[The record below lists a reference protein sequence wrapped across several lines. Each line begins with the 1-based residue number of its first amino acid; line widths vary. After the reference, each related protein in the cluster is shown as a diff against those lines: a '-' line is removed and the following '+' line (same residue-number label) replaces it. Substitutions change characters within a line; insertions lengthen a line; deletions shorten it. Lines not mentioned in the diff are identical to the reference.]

1 MNFIKK
7 TCQVQYLLFIIKLKK
22 RIFAKYLVNTMGLK
36 KENMHE
42 ILFILMMLLILTYGL
57 QKKKIVD
64 IINVGTGTSTSFQ
77 FIANIII
84 KKLQKG
90 KIEYIKFPNK
100 FKGKYQSL
108 TKANIS
114 KLRKLGYKKKIT
126 NIDKGISLYLNKLNN
141 E

>member
-1 MNFIKK
+1 
-7 TCQVQYLLFIIKLKK
+7 
-22 RIFAKYLVNTMGLK
+22 
-36 KENMHE
+36 
-42 ILFILMMLLILTYGL
+42 
-57 QKKKIVD
+57 
-64 IINVGTGTSTSFQ
+64 
-77 FIANIII
+77 
-84 KKLQKG
+84 LQKG